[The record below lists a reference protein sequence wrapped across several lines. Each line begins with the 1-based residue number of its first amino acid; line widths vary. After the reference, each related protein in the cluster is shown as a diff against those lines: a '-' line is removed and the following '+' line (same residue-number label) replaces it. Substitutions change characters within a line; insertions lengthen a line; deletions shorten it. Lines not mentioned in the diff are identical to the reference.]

1 MTPCAT
7 YQRLLAETLCEHA
20 SYKLRSTRQRIDTTR
35 PSPAVSGPRSRMPTA
50 PSAPAQAPPCLRSE
64 RRPTMPLH
72 VPSAPA
78 PALRSVLAA
87 LGSPTAVREAKTS
100 ALRSVQGPLSP
111 ELPLPVHVLDRI
123 TPART
128 APLTRLAAWRFL
140 IRSEGR
146 AVAAADTV
154 LTPDGWT
161 FSHFF
166 EGPYLAS
173 TELAVRQAEAS
184 APACQ
189 ARLLSIPELYMLT
202 LWLHGDTDADP
213 AAWGARADGR
223 PGAPGAVLRRASP
236 PTGRT
241 GSPICCPSSRC
252 AWPPGRS
259 SARPDRRRPGAPPP
273 QRPAPPAHRRRGS
286 LRGRCAAHSD

>member
-1 MTPCAT
+1 
-7 YQRLLAETLCEHA
+7 
-20 SYKLRSTRQRIDTTR
+20 
-35 PSPAVSGPRSRMPTA
+35 
-50 PSAPAQAPPCLRSE
+50 
-64 RRPTMPLH
+64 MPLH

-87 LGSPTAVREAKTS
+87 LGSPTAVREARTS

-123 TPART
+123 APTGA

-184 APACQ
+184 ATGCQ

-202 LWLHGDTDADP
+202 LWLHGDNEADP
-213 AAWGARADGR
+213 SGGVL
-223 PGAPGAVLRRASP
+223 APTDVLVPLA
-236 PTGRT
+236 
-241 GSPICCPSSRC
+241 
-252 AWPPGRS
+252 
-259 SARPDRRRPGAPPP
+259 
-273 QRPAPPAHRRRGS
+273 PAPPGIAAHRPHRVADLLPVIS
-286 LRGRCAAHSD
+286 LRVAPGPLLSSA